1 VHRPGPR
8 RWAATRMGLGVAAL
22 ALIAGC
28 STPDPTPPP
37 SSTTSPVGT
46 SSSTTS
52 AASSTSTATGSAT
65 TGASD
70 LPEPARA
77 NTPEGA
83 VAFTEF
89 FFANVNQAYKTLD
102 DKHLSALSEASCQG
116 CSIIKET
123 ISGWKNKNYHFD
135 GEFATPTS
143 TTIAAFP
150 EDSTAKVLLLS
161 KTQGS
166 KLLDASNSTVQTFP
180 PDSTRSLISLKRSN
194 DAWKVAE
201 IKAAA

>member
-1 VHRPGPR
+1 VHRPGSR
-8 RWAATRMGLGVAAL
+8 RWTATRLGLGVAAL

-37 SSTTSPVGT
+37 PSSTSPVGT
-46 SSSTTS
+46 SSSTTTT
-52 AASSTSTATGSAT
+52 ASSSTPTVSAT

-70 LPEPARA
+70 VPEPARA
-77 NTPEGA
+77 NTPQGA

-102 DKHLSALSEASCQG
+102 DSHFSALSEASCQG
-116 CSIIKET
+116 CSIIKDT
-123 ISGWKNKNYHFD
+123 ISGWKSKNYHFD